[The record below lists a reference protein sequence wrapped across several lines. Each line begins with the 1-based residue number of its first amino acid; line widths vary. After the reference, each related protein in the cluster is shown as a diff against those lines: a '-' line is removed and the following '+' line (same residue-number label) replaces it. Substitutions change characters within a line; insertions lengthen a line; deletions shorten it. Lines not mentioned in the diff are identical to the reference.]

1 MRGCPSAPSP
11 PCPCLLSCSVAPSR
25 LRVAP
30 RTVSEPIL
38 IGCRRRTAPSRLR
51 VAPRTVSEPILIGCR
66 CRTAPMPDSA
76 LARPA
81 VYHLCHCYSSCHC
94 CRPFA
99 ARCPPIVAPF

>member
-11 PCPCLLSCSVAPSR
+11 PCPCLLSCSV
-25 LRVAP
+25 
-30 RTVSEPIL
+30 
-38 IGCRRRTAPSRLR
+38 APSRLR